1 MAHGT
6 TRPRKNST
14 GEKYSTRQPVLEL
27 YFLRAQKILRRKAI
41 VVAAEVPSAEAQKDG
56 ALARAKVNCDG
67 ICTSAI
73 IVANLE
79 QLPDSTEWVTFM
91 TQDGVTGKTQASRS
105 AYSLNT
111 AAICLAT
118 VAGYTDGYGLRQFNT
133 FISFMSG
140 NTTIAGVNVGEQKF
154 HAALPEAV
162 AIIFFLVG
170 TFLGHWIL
178 VGKYRHSH
186 RIVLLTSAAFMAAFV
201 VLNLR
206 VAFIAELG
214 IALLSASMGIM
225 NPAVGRIG
233 AEPVNLT
240 FITGALDKVGGHL
253 AMAARST
260 TPLDAQGSWDTH
272 LRRAWVEGGLWLA
285 FCAGAV
291 FAGLVTKRMAG
302 LELIPAVCILLFFA
316 LLARDH

>member
-1 MAHGT
+1 MLLEGSHRKAKTH
-6 TRPRKNST
+6 PRK
-14 GEKYSTRQPVLEL
+14 
-27 YFLRAQKILRRKAI
+27 LRLNFEGIY
-41 VVAAEVPSAEAQKDG
+41 PSAM
-56 ALARAKVNCDG
+56 
-67 ICTSAI
+67 

-79 QLPDSTEWVTFM
+79 QLPGLTEWMTSM
-91 TQDGVTGKTQASRS
+91 TQDGVIGKTQASGS

-140 NTTIAGVNVGEQKF
+140 NTTIAGVSVGEQKF

-186 RIVLLTSAAFMAAFV
+186 RIVLLTSAALMAAFV
-201 VLNLR
+201 ILNLR
-206 VAFIAELG
+206 VASVAEVG

-225 NPAVGRIG
+225 NPAVARIG
-233 AEPVNLT
+233 AESVNLT
-240 FITGALDKVGGHL
+240 FVTGALNKIGNHL
-253 AMAARST
+253 ALAARGT
-260 TPLDAQGSWDTH
+260 TPPDAQGSRDTH
-272 LRRAWVEGGLWLA
+272 LRRAGLEGGLWLA
-285 FCAGAV
+285 FCVGAV
-291 FAGLVTKRMAG
+291 FAGVVTKRMAG
-302 LELIPAVCILLFFA
+302 FELIPAVGILLFFA
-316 LLARDH
+316 LLSRDH